1 MLVLFGFVP
10 EIMNEESEADIQ
22 RVSDLL
28 DVSVDSINKALN
40 AKWVKKD
47 SFVPIKKIS
56 RSNEELKNQL
66 LEIKGVK
73 ISRTE
78 ERIYPLAEAASHLIG
93 YIQNVTAEDIE
104 KNLDKGYSTTS
115 VIGKAGLEKQFEDRL
130 KGKDGKEIYIETEN
144 ETRKELLAK
153 EEVQNGET
161 IQLTIDANL
170 QVNLYNELKD
180 NKGLFV
186 VMHPKTG
193 ELLALVSTPS
203 YDNNQFIYGM
213 STEKWKE
220 LSENENT
227 PMIARYTKSYSP
239 GSTFKP
245 ITAAIGLS
253 SGKLTKEDTFDY
265 EGLSWQKN
273 SSWGDYFITTLTA
286 YNSPKNIQNAIIHSD
301 NIFFAQAALKIG
313 AETFTK
319 ELQKIGFGENLNL
332 NLGLSKSQISNKRE

>member
-115 VIGKAGLEKQFEDRL
+115 VIGKAGLEKQF
-130 KGKDGKEIYIETEN
+130 
-144 ETRKELLAK
+144 
-153 EEVQNGET
+153 
-161 IQLTIDANL
+161 
-170 QVNLYNELKD
+170 
-180 NKGLFV
+180 
-186 VMHPKTG
+186 
-193 ELLALVSTPS
+193 
-203 YDNNQFIYGM
+203 
-213 STEKWKE
+213 
-220 LSENENT
+220 
-227 PMIARYTKSYSP
+227 
-239 GSTFKP
+239 
-245 ITAAIGLS
+245 
-253 SGKLTKEDTFDY
+253 
-265 EGLSWQKN
+265 
-273 SSWGDYFITTLTA
+273 
-286 YNSPKNIQNAIIHSD
+286 
-301 NIFFAQAALKIG
+301 
-313 AETFTK
+313 
-319 ELQKIGFGENLNL
+319 
-332 NLGLSKSQISNKRE
+332 

>member
-22 RVSDLL
+22 RVSELL

-227 PMIARYTKSYSP
+227 PMIARYTKS
-239 GSTFKP
+239 
-245 ITAAIGLS
+245 
-253 SGKLTKEDTFDY
+253 
-265 EGLSWQKN
+265 
-273 SSWGDYFITTLTA
+273 
-286 YNSPKNIQNAIIHSD
+286 
-301 NIFFAQAALKIG
+301 
-313 AETFTK
+313 
-319 ELQKIGFGENLNL
+319 
-332 NLGLSKSQISNKRE
+332 